1 MGNLKGRLRAHTH
14 THTHSLSL
22 SLSPLNAGSFECI
35 PAFDTSCSCDFL
47 GDGCDV
53 CARQYEL
60 EAAAGAVML
69 HHRAVPS
76 DYTAYAADFITAQD
90 AAGAVA
96 ACASLCTEDAAGACL
111 AFVLEASGSSS
122 GRLCRRVSWFD
133 GDGDAVAAAAADFYL
148 LPQCSACAPGYAIDR
163 RTCRGERR
171 G

>member
-1 MGNLKGRLRAHTH
+1 MGDLKGRVRAH

-22 SLSPLNAGSFECI
+22 PLNAGSFECT

-53 CARQYEL
+53 CARQYEV

-96 ACASLCTEDAAGACL
+96 ACASLCTQDVVGGCL
-111 AFVLEASGSSS
+111 AFVLEASSGSGSSS
-122 GRLCRRVSWFD
+122 GHLCRRVSWFD
-133 GDGDAVAAAAADFYL
+133 RDGGAVAAASADFYL
-148 LPQCSACAPGYAIDR
+148 LPQCSACAQGYAIDR
-163 RTCRGERR
+163 RTCRGER
-171 G
+171 GG